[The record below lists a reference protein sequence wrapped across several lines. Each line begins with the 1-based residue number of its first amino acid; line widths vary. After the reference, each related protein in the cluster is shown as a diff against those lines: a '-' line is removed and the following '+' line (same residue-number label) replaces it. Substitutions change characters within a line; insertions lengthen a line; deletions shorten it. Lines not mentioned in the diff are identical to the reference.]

1 MSKEG
6 EIVHRNV
13 EDKSVETSTTQEEEE
28 AAKNASVQVTPTI
41 VQELSQE
48 EDHANYGPWMI
59 VKRNSSRRSRAKK
72 GEDISGMN
80 SLQVNEDTMAVRCQT
95 LQTLSNEYYKLEL

>member
-6 EIVHRNV
+6 EIVHQNG
-13 EDKSVETSTTQEEEE
+13 EDKPVETSTTQEEEEE

-72 GEDISGMN
+72 GEDI
-80 SLQVNEDTMAVRCQT
+80 
-95 LQTLSNEYYKLEL
+95 